1 MTTGRPV
8 LVVTDMQNG
17 FVREQSAHIVP
28 VVVDLVR
35 RWQAS
40 GGDTL
45 FTRYL
50 NYPGSPFERFFG
62 WKRLQNSP
70 ETDIVPEL
78 IPYAER
84 AAQLDKTIYS
94 PFTSEGEDLFDRQG
108 WREFYFCG
116 IATESCVLKGAVDAF
131 ERGLTPWLIAD
142 ASASHAGEAAHSAGL
157 LVARRF
163 IGPSQVINRDEVSRR
178 LALRSVTG

>member
-1 MTTGRPV
+1 MTSGRPV

-35 RWQAS
+35 RWQAA

-62 WKRLQNSP
+62 WKRLQSSP
-70 ETDIVPEL
+70 DIDLVSEL
-78 IPYAER
+78 HPYVDKG
-84 AAQLDKTIYS
+84 AALDKRIYS
-94 PFTSEGEDLFDRQG
+94 PFTAEGVALFEQHE
-108 WREFYFCG
+108 WKEFYFCG

-131 ERGLTPWLIAD
+131 ERNYTPWLLAD
-142 ASASHAGEAAHSAGL
+142 ASASHAGIEAHEAGL

-163 IGPSQVINRDEVSRR
+163 IGPRQVISKSDIPATLLESD
-178 LALRSVTG
+178 